1 MAPFIH
7 APSII
12 FAPTDE
18 VSCFPEVLTVVADP
32 DLSGLL
38 VDAHA
43 PRITQA
49 VGPVFRSRIGHSN
62 KWIVLGHGV
71 RLRSVRVID
80 VDAQHAAEKL
90 AQILARVPSIRIAR
104 AVARRDV

>member
-18 VSCFPEVLTVVADP
+18 VSCFPEVLTVVASP

-49 VGPVFRSRIGHSN
+49 VSPVFRSRVRHPN
-62 KWIVLGHGV
+62 KRIVLWHRV
-71 RLRSVRVID
+71 RLRPADTID
-80 VDAQHAAEKL
+80 VNAQHTAQQL
-90 AQILARVPSIRIAR
+90 AQILAGIPSIRVACS
-104 AVARRDV
+104 VAR